1 MDILA
6 VTAAKEAGLMRLRTL
21 LVGSAGMALVA
32 AGGAYS
38 LTLRSSMPAI
48 SPPEACRL
56 IARQWNG
63 GGFRR
68 PSATARSAPLSTFF
82 STPSYPGIQGAGSGI
97 PIDVARITA
106 CLI

>member
-32 AGGAYS
+32 AGGTYS

-63 GGFRR
+63 GDSGGPRRLHGLRRSQPFFPRR
-68 PSATARSAPLSTFF
+68 PIQAFKERAPAFRSTSH
-82 STPSYPGIQGAGSGI
+82 GSRR
-97 PIDVARITA
+97 A
-106 CLI
+106 